1 MLSCKFLLHHY
12 QEYMDVQRFAIAAT
26 LSMLVTN
33 KTCQLPHF
41 TVLVLAP
48 VCFAKC
54 CCRIFLHHY
63 QEYMDVQGF
72 DDAAECLHSL
82 ADDYRAADAARP
94 TQLPSIWP
102 KGLTFL

>member
-1 MLSCKFLLHHY
+1 MRS
-12 QEYMDVQRFAIAAT
+12 
-26 LSMLVTN
+26 
-33 KTCQLPHF
+33 
-41 TVLVLAP
+41 
-48 VCFAKC
+48 
-54 CCRIFLHHY
+54 CRIFLHHY

-94 TQLPSIWP
+94 TPVPSIRP